1 MVGAVHDEF
10 HAGGNLAELS
20 DNELVA
26 DKVIVVRHMAFEFRV
41 RDIGEVPDNDVR
53 VLDGWLDVDFL
64 VVACD
69 RMHRVRI
76 RSGHGTSTWRRW

>member
-20 DNELVA
+20 DNQLVA
-26 DKVIVVRHMAFEFRV
+26 DKVVVVRHMAFEFRV

-53 VLDGWLDVDFL
+53 VLDGRLDVDFL
-64 VVACD
+64 VVARN
-69 RMHRVRI
+69 RMLGVRI
-76 RSGHGTSTWRRW
+76 RSVHGTSTWLRW